1 MKPSILST
9 LILPVVLLA
18 ACNDAPP
25 AAQEQ
30 NKSAATTETVA
41 GSATATV
48 QESNNGGET
57 YIVMSQPSY
66 PPFATRGDKG
76 EMIGLDMDLL
86 NAIAKKEG
94 FSLKFIPHAMTGLL
108 ETVNEGE
115 ADIVATG
122 VNITPEREQLYTFS
136 KSYFDA
142 KWVAIVDKQ
151 QNQFNSFDDLR
162 GKPIAVQKASLSET
176 QLKASGITDKPVL
189 VDTVYMGL
197 TTMAQGNAVAT
208 YDVDAVL
215 NTYLK
220 PDASYYT
227 LVDEKSG
234 TIPFGWVLKKGNTEL
249 KAKLDKGIDDL
260 KADGT
265 YQQIIDKW
273 YPKAAQ

>member
-30 NKSAATTETVA
+30 DKTAATTETVA
-41 GSATATV
+41 GPATATV

-197 TTMAQGNAVAT
+197 TSMAQGNAVAT

-220 PDASYYT
+220 PDVSYYT